1 MKKLFTLLFLISITA
16 LLFASPSMYF
26 KASYDIS
33 YDSNVYS
40 EPLPRYAEA
49 SWLNN
54 KVNEPYFKRYNHGI
68 SLTEDQFFSPT
79 GRTGLSFNV
88 KIGNAFK
95 CDEFVPEGDF
105 SSATWEYVK
114 RDGKADTKMKIFM
127 SLGPI
132 FRAQFGPF
140 DLGLAIRGSVGSF
153 DLFKDG
159 VIVGV
164 QAEPYVNLFVS
175 KTVFFTVGAYYDA
188 HLMYFYTN
196 DEKNWFKDGYTSTS
210 MGAFVGL
217 GIKIGDRG

>member
-1 MKKLFTLLFLISITA
+1 MKKFITLLFLISIST
-16 LLFASPSMYF
+16 LLFSSPSMYF

-40 EPLPRYAEA
+40 EPLPRYADA
-49 SWLNN
+49 TWLNN

-79 GRTGLSFNV
+79 GRTGLSLNV
-88 KIGNAFK
+88 KMGKAFK
-95 CDEFVPEGDF
+95 CDEFIPEGDF

-114 RDGKADTKMKIFM
+114 HDGLSDEKMKIFM
-127 SLGPI
+127 SIGPI
-132 FRAQFGPF
+132 FRAQFGPV
-140 DLGLAIRGSVGSF
+140 DLGIALRGSVGSF

-164 QAEPYVNLFVS
+164 QAEPYINVFLTNTLFLNAGV
-175 KTVFFTVGAYYDA
+175 YYDA

-196 DEKNWFKDGYTSTS
+196 DENNWFKDGYTSIS
-210 MGAFVGL
+210 MGAFIGL